1 MIYAIRNVSPIV
13 AARTE
18 DGTMLAS
25 DVAALGSH
33 ATEYMVVP
41 EYQIVELHKDDIKVF
56 DLKGKEQKTEF
67 LEIDWDTS
75 RDGKGKYPFYM
86 EKEIMEQPEALQAT
100 LDHRIVDGHIDLSF
114 DGVPDD
120 VLQNCERICVV
131 ACGTA
136 MHAGLIAKAIVQSK
150 LQMLMDVEYA
160 SA

>member
-1 MIYAIRNVSPIV
+1 MSCTKTN
-13 AARTE
+13 
-18 DGTMLAS
+18 
-25 DVAALGSH
+25 
-33 ATEYMVVP
+33 
-41 EYQIVELHKDDIKVF
+41 IKVF

-136 MHAGLIAKAIVQSK
+136 MHGRIDRQSDRSVK
-150 LQMLMDVEYA
+150 ITNADGCRVCI
-160 SA
+160 

>member
-1 MIYAIRNVSPIV
+1 MSC
-13 AARTE
+13 TK
-18 DGTMLAS
+18 T
-25 DVAALGSH
+25 
-33 ATEYMVVP
+33 
-41 EYQIVELHKDDIKVF
+41 DIKVF
-56 DLKGKEQKTEF
+56 DLKGQRAEEQSF
-67 LEIDWDTS
+67 WRCWDTS

-136 MHAGLIAKAIVQSK
+136 MHA
-150 LQMLMDVEYA
+150 D
-160 SA
+160 